1 MSKPRPESKLLNLP
15 DDQQAQIVDWLLSG
29 MPYYAVAAMI
39 LKEFEI
45 RCSNSVLSRFYK
57 IAVEPALLVRR
68 RRAVETAN
76 AIGEEAA
83 QHPGRMDQATVDAL
97 KQRAFEL
104 SINPQVNP
112 KDVKAI
118 FALVLKARDQE
129 LSEQQLALDRDRFQF
144 DAAKA
149 CLKKLPELKAIA
161 SDTAM
166 DEDAK
171 LLAVR
176 EKLFGEIPE

>member
-29 MPYYAVAAMI
+29 LPYYAVAGMI
-39 LKEFEI
+39 EKEFKLKV
-45 RCSNSVLSRFYK
+45 SNSVLCRFYK

-68 RRAVETAN
+68 RRAVETAD
-76 AIGEEAA
+76 AIGEAAA
-83 QHPGRMDQATVDAL
+83 QNPGKMDQATVDAL

-161 SDTAM
+161 SDTGM

-171 LLAVR
+171 LKAVR